1 MFDILLEEM
10 LYLIFEKTTNTSNLK
25 INTYALTRIETNIFG
40 FLIIKIYEKIT
51 F

>member
-1 MFDILLEEM
+1 MSDVLLEEM
-10 LYLIFEKTTNTSNLK
+10 VYLIFEKTTNTSNLK
-25 INTYALTRIETNIFG
+25 VNTYALTSIETNIFI